1 LPSLVTPVLVPCRFL
16 PAPTSGHATFYLET
30 NESDFHRSNHTTL
43 ARSPKLPPPMNDGQ
57 AADIAKAL
65 SHPLRFEL
73 LRNLRERKDLSPV
86 EYARDSGE
94 SLGNVSYHFSVLVK
108 AKVIAQTGS
117 VARRG
122 AMEHRYSLSG
132 RRAKVTL
139 AVLDLLGEA

>member
-1 LPSLVTPVLVPCRFL
+1 M
-16 PAPTSGHATFYLET
+16 
-30 NESDFHRSNHTTL
+30 
-43 ARSPKLPPPMNDGQ
+43 KDGQ

-73 LRNLRERKDLSPV
+73 LRELRERKSLSPV
-86 EYARDSGE
+86 EYARESDE
-94 SLGNVSYHFSVLVK
+94 SLGTVSYHFGVLAK
-108 AKVIAQTGS
+108 AGVITQTGA

-132 RRAKVTL
+132 RRAKVAL

>member
-1 LPSLVTPVLVPCRFL
+1 
-16 PAPTSGHATFYLET
+16 LET
-30 NESDFHRSNHTTL
+30 DEPDFDRSNPTTL

-73 LRNLRERKDLSPV
+73 LRELRERKDLSPV
-86 EYARDSGE
+86 EYARESGDA
-94 SLGNVSYHFSVLVK
+94 LGNVSYHFGVLAK
-108 AKVIAQTGS
+108 AKVIAQTAG

-122 AMEHRYSLSG
+122 AMEHRYSLRG
-132 RRAKVTL
+132 RRAEVAL

>member
-1 LPSLVTPVLVPCRFL
+1 
-16 PAPTSGHATFYLET
+16 
-30 NESDFHRSNHTTL
+30 
-43 ARSPKLPPPMNDGQ
+43 MNDGQ

-86 EYARDSGE
+86 EYARESGE
-94 SLGNVSYHFSVLVK
+94 PLGNISYHFGVLAK
-108 AKVIAQTGS
+108 AEVISQTGS

-132 RRAKVTL
+132 RRAEATL
-139 AVLDLLGEA
+139 AVLDLLTDA

>member
-1 LPSLVTPVLVPCRFL
+1 M
-16 PAPTSGHATFYLET
+16 
-30 NESDFHRSNHTTL
+30 
-43 ARSPKLPPPMNDGQ
+43 LPPPMNDGP

-86 EYARDSGE
+86 QYARE
-94 SLGNVSYHFSVLVK
+94 SDEPLGNVSYHFGVLAK
-108 AKVIAQTGS
+108 AGVIAQTGS

-132 RRAKVTL
+132 RKAKVTL